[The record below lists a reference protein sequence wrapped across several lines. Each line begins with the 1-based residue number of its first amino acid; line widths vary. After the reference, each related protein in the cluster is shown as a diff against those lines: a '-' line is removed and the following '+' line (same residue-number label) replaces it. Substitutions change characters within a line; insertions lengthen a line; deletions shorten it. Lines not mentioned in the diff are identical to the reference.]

1 MKIVMKDEGL
11 ERFSS
16 KDIWEWEEILEG
28 IQSMQDEIDSLKE
41 ELEDLKQDVE
51 DNYIHRPMSDYTG
64 MCDRD
69 FY

>member
-11 ERFSS
+11 EKFSS

-41 ELEDLKQDVE
+41 ELEDIKQDVK
-51 DNYIHRPMSDYTG
+51 DNYKPVSYAEQVG
-64 MCDRD
+64 YNERD